1 MLSWGYSTL
10 SDLLLDTCA
19 LMWLTEG
26 TALSSDKRQTLQRE
40 RLRASPIT
48 VWEVANLVRKNRLS
62 LSNHPVAWFREICF
76 ALRAVPTSLDIEI
89 LANSCALPGK
99 PPNDPADRII
109 IATARESDMT
119 IVTRDRLILDYAHA
133 GHVRAMAC

>member
-1 MLSWGYSTL
+1 M

-19 LMWLTEG
+19 IMWIAEKSAISAESRRAIVLN
-26 TALSSDKRQTLQRE
+26 S
-40 RLRASPIT
+40 LRVSPIS
-48 VWEVANLVRKNRLS
+48 VWEIGNLVRKRRLA
-62 LSNHPVAWFREICF
+62 LATQPALWFRIAASQMEAI
-76 ALRAVPTSLDIEI
+76 PTDLDIEI

-119 IVTRDRLILDYAHA
+119 IVTRDNLILDYARA
-133 GHVRAMAC
+133 GHVRAMVC